1 MENNGFIHRQ
11 YYAYISDDKMLVP
24 QTSEFF
30 DKYPWGEKCA
40 KGFDTQ
46 KQNI

>member
-11 YYAYISDDKMLVP
+11 YYAYISDDEMSVP

-30 DKYPWGEKCA
+30 
-40 KGFDTQ
+40 
-46 KQNI
+46 